1 MTKSYNINTL
11 THQELKD
18 LIANADDNYAN
29 QIRVKEN
36 GQVYISTTVGAE
48 DIEGLRFRFETF
60 DAGNGYV
67 GQKAA
72 NDASYVDET
81 YQALKKCWEQGRT
94 GYIDYYRL
102 I

>member
-11 THQELKD
+11 TQDQFKD
-18 LIANADDNYAN
+18 LIANADDNYDN

-36 GQVYISTTVGAE
+36 GQVYISRIVGAE
-48 DIEGLRFRFETF
+48 NIEGLRFRFETF
-60 DAGNGYV
+60 NAGNGYV

-72 NDASYVDET
+72 NDLTYVKET
-81 YQALKKCWEQGRT
+81 YQSLKKCWEQGRK